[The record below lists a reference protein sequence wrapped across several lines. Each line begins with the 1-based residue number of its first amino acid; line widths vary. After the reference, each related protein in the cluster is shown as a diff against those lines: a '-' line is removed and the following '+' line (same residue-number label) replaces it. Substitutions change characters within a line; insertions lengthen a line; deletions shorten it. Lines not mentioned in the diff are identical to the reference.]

1 MDDEERL
8 LSCQREI
15 FRLRNVVMQMQE
27 VDREFEAEL
36 KKEIEK
42 SGSKNPGLIQALDL
56 WQKIQKEE

>member
-15 FRLRNVVMQMQE
+15 FRLRNVVMQLQE
-27 VDREFEAEL
+27 AEREFETEL

-42 SGSKNPGLIQALDL
+42 SGSKNPGLIQALEL
-56 WQKIQKEE
+56 WQKMQMEE